1 VRTEGS
7 SKAVSVGALS
17 TPLEP
22 GNYTF
27 QAVSGA
33 FGEIV
38 GSSLQITV
46 TPPLEQPDKATFQK
60 YFSDMGLGKLPV
72 GGKLAQDFQQNATI
86 FSSGDLIF
94 LYGTVIQEVQVSAQ
108 YYSVAT
114 KQSADAPA
122 PPTPMKV
129 GGFASSRTLT
139 LPVGKYDLKVYV
151 GAVLVAVF
159 PFEVLAATSSQP
171 SPTSSE
177 QPDKATF
184 QKYFSDMGLG
194 KLPAGG
200 KLAQDLQQNATIF
213 SSGDSISLYGNVIQE
228 VQISARYYNVA
239 TKQSVDA
246 GAPPAPYKVGGFG
259 GAGPLTLPVG
269 KYDLKVYVGAVLV
282 AVFPFEVIATLTTTP
297 SSQPTPQPSPTSS
310 ILQPDKTTFSI
321 YFRDMGLGKIT
332 TGGKLP
338 QDLQQNV
345 TVFTGGD
352 QLTLYGNIIKECQQ
366 PRYEIY
372 YVQANKVV
380 KGGGLSFPTIKPGFD
395 AVGFVSVDTLDVPV
409 GNYEYKVYIGDV
421 FVAVFPFEVR

>member
-1 VRTEGS
+1 MKKWLSLSCMMVVTLLVLGLSACSGGNSSSTSTGNTTGAPAIARVRMWLTLNDDPNAPPVTTLTPEQTVQASIWARGTTEKTITFKVNLNYGDKFTTLVTGVRTEGS

-33 FGEIV
+33 LGEIV

-60 YFSDMGLGKLPV
+60 YFSDMGLGKIPT
-72 GGKLAQDFQQNATI
+72 GGKLPQDLQQNVTV
-86 FSSGDLIF
+86 FSSGDQFTI
-94 LYGTVIQEVQVSAQ
+94 YGTVIQEVQA
-108 YYSVAT
+108 
-114 KQSADAPA
+114 
-122 PPTPMKV
+122 
-129 GGFASSRTLT
+129 
-139 LPVGKYDLKVYV
+139 
-151 GAVLVAVF
+151 
-159 PFEVLAATSSQP
+159 
-171 SPTSSE
+171 
-177 QPDKATF
+177 
-184 QKYFSDMGLG
+184 
-194 KLPAGG
+194 
-200 KLAQDLQQNATIF
+200 
-213 SSGDSISLYGNVIQE
+213 
-228 VQISARYYNVA
+228 SARYYNVA

-246 GAPPAPYKVGGFG
+246 PAAPTPLKVGGF
-259 GAGPLTLPVG
+259 AGSSTLTLPVG
-269 KYDLKVYVGAVLV
+269 KYDCKVYVGAVLV

-297 SSQPTPQPSPTSS
+297 SSQPTPQPSPKSS
-310 ILQPDKTTFSI
+310 EQPDKATFSI

-345 TVFTGGD
+345 TVFAVGD

-372 YVQANKVV
+372 YVQVNKVV

-395 AVGFVSVDTLDVPV
+395 AVGFISVDTLDLPV